1 MKYRLNVSKGFYAVE
16 WNDDVIV
23 EAKNKDEV
31 NKIALS
37 MARNGS
43 IKFDNSNYDD
53 SDSFYQVESCEEFEW
68 GMTQTESEISDLDKE
83 GIFKLLSQMYE
94 DYNRDNGSG
103 ISVGGYGFIY
113 VEREFPHLTKKEIN
127 KTIDDWSRR
136 NNGI

>member
-53 SDSFYQVESCEEFEW
+53 SDSFYQVESCEEFE
-68 GMTQTESEISDLDKE
+68 
-83 GIFKLLSQMYE
+83 
-94 DYNRDNGSG
+94 
-103 ISVGGYGFIY
+103 
-113 VEREFPHLTKKEIN
+113 
-127 KTIDDWSRR
+127 
-136 NNGI
+136 